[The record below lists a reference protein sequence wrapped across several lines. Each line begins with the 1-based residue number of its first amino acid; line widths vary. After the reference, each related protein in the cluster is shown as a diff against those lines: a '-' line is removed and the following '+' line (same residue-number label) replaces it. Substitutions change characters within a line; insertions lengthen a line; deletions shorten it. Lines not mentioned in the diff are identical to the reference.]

1 MVDDCCASRTPG
13 GYDREFDDRFARRLA
28 REYRR
33 RGLTPTAQCMVD
45 FAATA
50 GVEGASILEIGGGIG
65 DIQLELL
72 KRGAAKTTNL
82 ELSGA
87 YEREARRL
95 LDEAGLG
102 ARAERVLGVDIA
114 VAPGAVGPAD
124 IVVLNRVVCCYPD
137 YAGLLG
143 TAADHAR
150 RAVVFSH
157 PPRNWITRAGVTAV
171 NAWCRIRRH
180 EYRGFVHS
188 PESMVE
194 VLERHGFTP
203 RYRRSE
209 RAWRI
214 IGAERR

>member
-1 MVDDCCASRTPG
+1 MDDCCASRTPG

-33 RGLTPTAQCMVD
+33 RGLTPTAQRMVE
-45 FAATA
+45 FASAA

-102 ARAERVLGVDIA
+102 ARAERMLGVDIA
-114 VAPGAVGPAD
+114 AAPGAVGRAD
-124 IVVLNRVVCCYPD
+124 FVVLHRVVCCYPD
-137 YAGLLG
+137 YARLLS
-143 TAADHAR
+143 AAAEHAR
-150 RAVVFSH
+150 RAIVFSH
-157 PPRNWITRAGVTAV
+157 PPRTWTTRAGVAAV
-171 NAWCRIRRH
+171 NTWCRVLGH

-194 VLERHGFTP
+194 VLESHGFAP
-203 RYRRSE
+203 RYRHSE

-214 IGAERR
+214 VGAERR

>member
-1 MVDDCCASRTPG
+1 MDDCCAARTPG

-28 REYRR
+28 RDYRR
-33 RGLTPTAQCMVD
+33 RGLAPAAQQMVD
-45 FAATA
+45 FAARL

-87 YEREARRL
+87 YESEARRL

-102 ARAERVLGVDIA
+102 ARAERMLGVDLA
-114 VAPGAVGPAD
+114 VAPEAVGPAD

-137 YAGLLG
+137 VAGLLSA
-143 TAADHAR
+143 AADHAR
-150 RAVVFSH
+150 RGVVFSH
-157 PPRNWITRAGVTAV
+157 PPRTWITRLGVAAV
-171 NAWCRIRRH
+171 NTWCRAVRH

-188 PESMVE
+188 PAAMVE
-194 VLERHGFTP
+194 VLEDHGFAP
-203 RYRRSE
+203 GYRRT
-209 RAWRI
+209 AGPWRI
-214 IGAERR
+214 VGAERL

>member
-1 MVDDCCASRTPG
+1 MVEFAS
-13 GYDREFDDRFARRLA
+13 
-28 REYRR
+28 
-33 RGLTPTAQCMVD
+33 
-45 FAATA
+45 TA

-102 ARAERVLGVDIA
+102 ARAERMLGVDIA
-114 VAPGAVGPAD
+114 VAPEAVGPAD

-157 PPRNWITRAGVTAV
+157 PPRNWITRAGVAAV
-171 NAWCRIRRH
+171 NTWCRVLRH

-188 PESMVE
+188 PESMIE
-194 VLERHGFTP
+194 VLESRGFAP

-214 IGAERR
+214 IGAERG

>member
-1 MVDDCCASRTPG
+1 MDDCCASRTPG

-28 REYRR
+28 RDYRR
-33 RGLTPTAQCMVD
+33 RGLTPTAQHVVE
-45 FAATA
+45 FAAAA
-50 GVEGASILEIGGGIG
+50 GIEGASVLEIGGGIG

-82 ELSGA
+82 ELSAA

-102 ARAERVLGVDIA
+102 ARAERMLGVDLA
-114 VAPGAVGPAD
+114 VTPDAVGPAD

-137 YAGLLG
+137 YTALLSA
-143 TAADHAR
+143 AADHAR
-150 RAVVFSH
+150 RTVVFSH
-157 PPRNWITRAGVTAV
+157 PPRTWITRAGVAAV
-171 NAWCRIRRH
+171 NAWCGILRR
-180 EYRGFVHS
+180 EYRGFVHP

-194 VLERHGFTP
+194 VLERHGFAP
-203 RYRRSE
+203 RHRRSE

-214 IGAERR
+214 VGAERP